1 MSETGR
7 LSGKSAIVTGADSG
21 ISQAITITITIT
33 ITFIDCP
40 TYREMP
46 FKRYRTDGCRP

>member
-7 LSGKSAIVTGADSG
+7 LSGPSAIVTGAGNG
-21 ISQAITITITIT
+21 ISRVIT

>member
-21 ISQAITITITIT
+21 ISRAITS
-33 ITFIDCP
+33 IDCP

>member
-21 ISQAITITITIT
+21 ISRAIITF
-33 ITFIDCP
+33 TFIDCP

>member
-21 ISQAITITITIT
+21 ISQAITITIT
-33 ITFIDCP
+33 FIDCP